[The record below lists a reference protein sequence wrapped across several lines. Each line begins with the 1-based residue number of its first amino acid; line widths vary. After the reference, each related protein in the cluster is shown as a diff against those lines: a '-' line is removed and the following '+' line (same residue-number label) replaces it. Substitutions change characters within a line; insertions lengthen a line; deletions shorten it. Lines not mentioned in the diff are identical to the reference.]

1 MGAQNVYIDETWRR
15 HSSWKKGFR
24 TGLKTLGIAST
35 QFLLLL
41 HLFGV
46 AFEVLVEM
54 MKRDDKPL
62 LKLLFGTVF
71 IHELVERC
79 SWR

>member
-46 AFEVLVEM
+46 AFEVLAEM
-54 MKRDDKPL
+54 MKRVT
-62 LKLLFGTVF
+62 FGTVF